1 MKNTL
6 SGATLV
12 LFAVN
17 CSFTIMEKLYHL
29 LIWTHPIKTRFVF
42 LSCIVA
48 AKFQMIT
55 PNKVIQIA
63 AGYCIMFPVEL

>member
-29 LIWTHPIKTRFVF
+29 LIWTHPIKTRFGF

-48 AKFQMIT
+48 AIFLMIT
-55 PNKVIQIA
+55 PIKVILIA
-63 AGYCIMFPVEL
+63 AGCCFLFPVEL